1 MSSLEKNLYKQVTVK
16 PNKRNQD
23 QGIGSRAYRG
33 ISTVNPNNSS
43 TVLYDLQL
51 IKQDLLNHFHIRQG
65 EKLSD
70 PEFGT
75 IIWDALF
82 EPLTDQMKDAIKENV
97 TQIVNYDPRV
107 SVNQIIVD
115 EYESGIQIE
124 ISLVYLPYNIQ
135 ENMRL
140 QFDENAGFLN
150 T

>member
-1 MSSLEKNLYKQVTVK
+1 MSSLEKNLYKQITVK
-16 PNKRNQD
+16 SNKRTQD

-33 ISTVNPNNSS
+33 ISTVNPENSS
-43 TVLYDLQL
+43 TVLYDLAL

-65 EKLSD
+65 EKLSN

-82 EPLTDQMKDAIKENV
+82 EPLTDDMRNAIKDNV
-97 TQIVNYDPRV
+97 TEIVNYDPRV
-107 SVNQIIVD
+107 SVNSITVD
-115 EYESGIQIE
+115 QYESGIQIE
-124 ISLVYLPYNIQ
+124 VSLVYLPYNIS
-135 ENMRL
+135 ESLKL

>member
-1 MSSLEKNLYKQVTVK
+1 MSTQEKNIYKQITV
-16 PNKRNQD
+16 PSNQK
-23 QGIGSRAYRG
+23 QEVVPESRAYRG
-33 ISTVNPNNSS
+33 ISTVNPDA
-43 TVLYDLQL
+43 TEWVLYDIEL
-51 IKQDLLNHFHIRQG
+51 IKQDIINNFHIRQG